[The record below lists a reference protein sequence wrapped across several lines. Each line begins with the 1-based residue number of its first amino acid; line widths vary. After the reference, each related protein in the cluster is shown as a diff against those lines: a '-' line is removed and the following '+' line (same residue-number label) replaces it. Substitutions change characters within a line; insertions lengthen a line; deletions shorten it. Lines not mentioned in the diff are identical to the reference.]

1 MSKKSLVN
9 DNPLVVFGSFGF
21 GNIGDEA
28 VPFAIQDLLED
39 IGVERMVRAVSR
51 YNHPKLPNILGLGK
65 EYQPALASLSGAP
78 AILVGGGIIE
88 PRNMCCALRF
98 LNYMELAKPAK
109 SSIYMG
115 SFEFGV
121 NYGMLI
127 KRRLNKLFKGLDNIY
142 LRDYLSDIYLRDT
155 FPRVKASSGGDVVLG
170 MRPST
175 ERALSSQLQNNK
187 YIAVCLCGVW
197 KDDKNWYQ
205 WIISELV
212 DLSDC
217 LDKPLLFV
225 PMSCHPSDD
234 DRVEHQLVADGI
246 LACGINNKPLILN
259 KILAPREFAAV
270 VRDAALVVSMRLHGC
285 VLSYAQ
291 QTPFVGLSYH
301 PKLVGFAQTVG
312 WRNFILPTN
321 HPIKQSSGQ
330 YGYQFSAL
338 GFEKNELYK
347 TASAA
352 MDHGSFNLLPVLL
365 KNLRNELEYTL

>member
-1 MSKKSLVN
+1 MTKKALVN
-9 DNPLVVFGSFGF
+9 DNSLVVFGSFGF

-39 IGVERMVRAVSR
+39 IGVDRIVRTVSR
-51 YNHPKLPNILGLGK
+51 YNNPKLPNILGLGK
-65 EYQPALASLSGAP
+65 EYQSALTSLSGAP

-98 LNYMELAKPAK
+98 LKYMEVVKPAK

-121 NYGMLI
+121 NYGILV
-127 KRRLNKLFKGLDNIY
+127 KRRLNKLFKRLDNIY

-155 FPRVKASSGGDVVLG
+155 FPKIKASSGGDVVLG

-175 ERALSSQLQNNK
+175 KRVLSSQLQNNE

-212 DLSDC
+212 TLSDR

-234 DRVEHQLVADGI
+234 DRVEHQLVTDGI
-246 LACGINNKPLILN
+246 LVYGIKNKPLMLN
-259 KILAPREFAAV
+259 DTLAPREFAAV

-285 VLSYAQ
+285 VLSYGQ

-312 WRNFILPTN
+312 WRNFLLPTN

-330 YGYQFSAL
+330 YGYQFSVL
-338 GFEKNELYK
+338 GFEKKELYK

-365 KNLRNELEYTL
+365 RDLKRGLENIL